1 MGLAH
6 LLTKSIELYST
17 KKDKLIEMEA
27 TIRGLLNGF
36 TMGGEIDITHVQK
49 LIQLYKKNS
58 EQKNCL
64 FKRHSI
70 KKNGNYGN
78 FSLMLITETRIRWNG
93 LPSSGTQNRSWT
105 KAFMYQQSNESSSA
119 WRTNSRK
126 RLKVKNN
133 SSKNFGRL
141 ESPPSSHRKL
151 DCILLQRMY
160 LIF

>member
-49 LIQLYKKNS
+49 LIQLYKKTVIKKIVYS
-58 EQKNCL
+58 
-64 FKRHSI
+64 KRNQS

-93 LPSSGTQNRSWT
+93 FPSSGN
-105 KAFMYQQSNESSSA
+105 
-119 WRTNSRK
+119 
-126 RLKVKNN
+126 
-133 SSKNFGRL
+133 
-141 ESPPSSHRKL
+141 
-151 DCILLQRMY
+151 
-160 LIF
+160 

>member
-27 TIRGLLNGF
+27 IIRWFVNGY
-36 TMGGEIDITHVQK
+36 TMSREIEITHVQK

-58 EQKNCL
+58 DQKNCL

-93 LPSSGTQNRSWT
+93 FPSSGN
-105 KAFMYQQSNESSSA
+105 
-119 WRTNSRK
+119 
-126 RLKVKNN
+126 
-133 SSKNFGRL
+133 
-141 ESPPSSHRKL
+141 
-151 DCILLQRMY
+151 
-160 LIF
+160 